1 MHPSFLNSNVIC
13 LFVYVCAGPL
23 LLLRRFSSRGG
34 GGPVTKSCPT
44 LRPHGPQAHQASLVL
59 LHLPEFLEL
68 MSIES
73 AMPCNHLILCRPC
86 LLLVAVSKGCAGFSL
101 QWLPLWFTGAQYLLH
116 LGLDAPQH
124 VGSSQNRDRTLVSCI
139 GRQVLYHCATREAPF
154 ASPLFYGCLPK
165 KCWDPSVSK
174 GAIPVFRELTF

>member
-1 MHPSFLNSNVIC
+1 MSDSATPW
-13 LFVYVCAGPL
+13 
-23 LLLRRFSSRGG
+23 
-34 GGPVTKSCPT
+34 T
-44 LRPHGPQAHQASLVL
+44 ASTSGFPVL
-59 LHLPEFLEL
+59 LHLPEFLKL
-68 MSIES
+68 MFIES